1 MLYTSPYR
9 RGVYF
14 TTSWSN
20 APASPSCVRATSCWS
35 SSVRGWSMARFLFL
49 TFGPGTDDNKS
60 EIRRGAAR
68 TEFIFS
74 TEDALAPAIAH
85 GEKPEQIAERGDEG
99 GDVGEGGGVEHTV
112 YARDLSAGLHNPHLL
127 QNICGAPRDRKST
140 RLNSSHTVISYAV

>member
-1 MLYTSPYR
+1 
-9 RGVYF
+9 
-14 TTSWSN
+14 
-20 APASPSCVRATSCWS
+20 
-35 SSVRGWSMARFLFL
+35 MARFLFL

-112 YARDLSAGLHNPHLL
+112 YARDLTPGCTIP
-127 QNICGAPRDRKST
+127 ICCKIILARREASNST
-140 RLNSSHTVISYAV
+140 GSVIN

>member
-1 MLYTSPYR
+1 
-9 RGVYF
+9 
-14 TTSWSN
+14 
-20 APASPSCVRATSCWS
+20 
-35 SSVRGWSMARFLFL
+35 MARFLFL

-99 GDVGEGGGVEHTV
+99 GDVGEGCGVEHIV
-112 YARDLSAGLHNPHLL
+112 YPRDLSARLHDPHLL
-127 QNICGAPRDRKST
+127 QNNFGAARCIKFYRKRDQLKDQQNGVTINAKRNQPGNVKK
-140 RLNSSHTVISYAV
+140 